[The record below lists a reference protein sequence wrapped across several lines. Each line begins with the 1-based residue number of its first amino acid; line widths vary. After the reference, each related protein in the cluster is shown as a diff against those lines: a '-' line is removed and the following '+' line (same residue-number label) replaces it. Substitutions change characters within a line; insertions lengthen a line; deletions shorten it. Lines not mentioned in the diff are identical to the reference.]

1 MTCRKAF
8 ITTLIAMVGI
18 ACGVSASAQSEGGKL
33 NVRCNTVSLDSLL
46 IQSSKSNSNQTQ
58 IDGFRIQI
66 YSGSGVSSKTEA
78 ENVMSKFTKMYPAE
92 RVYVIYTAPFWRV
105 RVGDYRS
112 KSEAL
117 PLLNTIQGS
126 FSGSYIVYDNTVKKS
141 TFRK

>member
-1 MTCRKAF
+1 MA
-8 ITTLIAMVGI
+8 
-18 ACGVSASAQSEGGKL
+18 
-33 NVRCNTVSLDSLL
+33 
-46 IQSSKSNSNQTQ
+46 
-58 IDGFRIQI
+58 
-66 YSGSGVSSKTEA
+66 
-78 ENVMSKFTKMYPAE
+78 KFAKMYPAE

>member
-1 MTCRKAF
+1 MSLRKA
-8 ITTLIAMVGI
+8 ITTTLVAMMSIAF
-18 ACGVSASAQSEGGKL
+18 GVAASAQSESGKL
-33 NVRCNTVSLDSLL
+33 SVKCNTVSLDSLI
-46 IQSSKSNSNQTQ
+46 IQSAKSNSNQTQ

-78 ENVMSKFTKMYPAE
+78 ESVMAKFAKMYPAE

-117 PLLNTIQGS
+117 PLLNSIQS
-126 FSGSYIVYDNTVKKS
+126 AFNGSYIVHDNTVKKS

>member
-18 ACGVSASAQSEGGKL
+18 AYGVSASAQSGGKL

-78 ENVMSKFTKMYPAE
+78 ENVMAKFAKMYPAE